1 MDTGSRLCKSANE
14 DIIQIMASCPM
25 SVCYYQP
32 LRDDVIA
39 KIVYNALIHNK
50 NTSYRKKVLNMS
62 IRKAIWN
69 TGGTLV

>member
-25 SVCYYQP
+25 SVCYYVP

-39 KIVYNALIHNK
+39 KIVYNALIHTK
-50 NTSYRKKVLNMS
+50 IHHTEKKSS
-62 IRKAIWN
+62 ICPLGRQSGI
-69 TGGTLV
+69 LVEH